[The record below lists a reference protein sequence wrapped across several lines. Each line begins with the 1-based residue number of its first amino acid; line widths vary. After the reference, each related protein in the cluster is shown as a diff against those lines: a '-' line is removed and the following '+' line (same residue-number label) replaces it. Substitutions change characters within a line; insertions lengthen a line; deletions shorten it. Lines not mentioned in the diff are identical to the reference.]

1 MDKPAR
7 MPSREGHAPAAR
19 SHLYARGYRLLRR
32 HRHHLMAT
40 LLTLYV
46 TSGILTMCPDDA
58 KLAHALIQIAI
69 GITHWLA

>member
-1 MDKPAR
+1 MDKQASDALQGG
-7 MPSREGHAPAAR
+7 SRPRCAVR

-32 HRHHLMAT
+32 HRPHLMAT

-58 KLAHALIQIAI
+58 KLAPCP
-69 GITHWLA
+69 